1 MAKILLVDNDQNLVA
16 GLKQFLEEQSY
27 QIEAVQDGE
36 DALQMLSS
44 FHYDAI
50 VLDWNLPGMSGEAI
64 CKEYRRRG
72 GQTPIIFLT
81 GQNDIEFLERGLAA
95 GADDYLTKPFAARE
109 LAARL
114 RSLLRRRQGAFE
126 AELQAKGLLL
136 KPEMNLLTDGNEKVT
151 LRPKE
156 TALLEF
162 LLRNPNKIFSAQQ
175 LLDMVW
181 SSDSA
186 ATSNTVRTW
195 MGLLRQK
202 LSLFNQQ
209 DLIKTI
215 PGAGYILER

>member
-1 MAKILLVDNDQNLVA
+1 MAKILLVDDDQNLVA

-36 DALQMLSS
+36 DALQILSS

-95 GADDYLTKPFAARE
+95 GADDYLPKPFAARE